1 MVSKGDTKVSAPPSN
16 KTQTAAAETN
26 IKSKPLTKEQERL
39 DVLIK
44 SLLSSLKDNN
54 KNHIDM
60 SISLLKK
67 ADISYSILKEAR
79 AVEQVKSAKKM
90 TTDFALQQQ
99 IQSVLTIWKERCLQ
113 QEIKKKEE
121 LQKNLS
127 KYSTPTTQ
135 HTIIRDRIPSKS
147 TSQAKRPASSV
158 PAKGSSSRQP
168 VKTSVQPKKGQG
180 KVLIVPQKRS
190 EIENCRQYLE
200 DDYEDDGFVV
210 PDDGDDIFGEDY
222 REALRGLN
230 RHYGDKKYYND
241 DDDDDRNMVSTI
253 DQIENEDRVSRKIGK
268 KVDQEEWIKIQE
280 EVRSV

>member
-1 MVSKGDTKVSAPPSN
+1 
-16 KTQTAAAETN
+16 
-26 IKSKPLTKEQERL
+26 
-39 DVLIK
+39 
-44 SLLSSLKDNN
+44 
-54 KNHIDM
+54 
-60 SISLLKK
+60 
-67 ADISYSILKEAR
+67 
-79 AVEQVKSAKKM
+79 M

-113 QEIKKKEE
+113 RISQSLSRCLEEIKKKEE

-127 KYSTPTTQ
+127 KYVFLLCAGSTAQSTPTTQ

-147 TSQAKRPASSV
+147 VCSFECSSNSEDFSSEASCFLGARQGVILPPTSEDQCPAQERPGVCFLLLPYVLS
-158 PAKGSSSRQP
+158 
-168 VKTSVQPKKGQG
+168 

-241 DDDDDRNMVSTI
+241 DDDDVLADVLACYSQDRNMVSTI

-280 EVRSV
+280 EERREAMRRKK